1 MDSAESS
8 DNDNEFSRLTDLLQS
23 RGLPS
28 HIVNAFG
35 SKVHQF
41 IHRSMSSGVSS
52 RFQQFITSL
61 QQSDDSLKLTALVE
75 LCQLLVMGNED
86 TLVSFPI
93 KQMAPLLLK
102 CMSSDTDDGVLANHA
117 CRALTHMMDALPRSC
132 GVIADGIG
140 TFLEKLQVVQCVE
153 VAEQALVA
161 LENLSRR
168 YSKQILNATG
178 SGGVSACLTYI
189 DFFSITA
196 QRNALQIAANCCQN
210 MVKEEFVHIQSSL
223 PILSQRLTHSDK
235 KSVESVCTLF
245 ARLVENFQ
253 HDSLILKEIASHSV
267 FSNMQ
272 QLLLQSSLVSSAMFV
287 TILHTIYLMCSNCN
301 ELAIDLL
308 ENNIAGTLEYLLV
321 GSKASANVN
330 KTHEN
335 NKSPD
340 KQIPQKD
347 VRNQV
352 FFCLEKIIPKKILK

>member
-1 MDSAESS
+1 VDSADSS

-93 KQMAPLLLK
+93 KQMVPLLLK
-102 CMSSDTDDGVLANHA
+102 CMSCDTDDGVLANHA

-189 DFFSITA
+189 DFFSITS

-210 MVKEEFVHIQSSL
+210 MIKEEFVHIQSSL

-308 ENNIAGTLEYLLV
+308 ENGIGATLEYLLI
-321 GSKASANVN
+321 GSKHDLA
-330 KTHEN
+330 T
-335 NKSPD
+335 KSEKKSTP
-340 KQIPQKD
+340 KKHSKELN
-347 VRNQV
+347 NQV
-352 FFCLEKIIPKKILK
+352 YFVV